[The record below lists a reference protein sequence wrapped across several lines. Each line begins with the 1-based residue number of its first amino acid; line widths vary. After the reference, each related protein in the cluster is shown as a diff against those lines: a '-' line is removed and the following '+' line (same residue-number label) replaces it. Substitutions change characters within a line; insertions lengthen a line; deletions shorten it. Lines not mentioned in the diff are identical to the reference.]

1 MQWDMS
7 TKVNIWGYLKVITI
21 IAVVALYVY
30 HTSSLTLFPVIPSGD
45 DTFFHI
51 YACIYQNFTTYLF
64 SDLQYPNFIHMI
76 CHITTGQNILH
87 AILFFKLF
95 NFTITLLPILLLL
108 YELRRI
114 EPRNAIPLALAIW
127 LYGVRYLQTLSDGS
141 IFNIFAF
148 AMYISSIIL
157 LLHRHYF
164 YAGLVSG
171 FALIH
176 YYGIV
181 YVITLIPAVF
191 LVRATRRF
199 ILGLLIGL
207 LPSFH
212 KWVYLVLAVLHHGEA
227 VSGVTELPGWTLQN
241 YLSYAFTPFT
251 YWGEGAF
258 YIYIA
263 VIIILLIRM
272 RNRSITS
279 KSTLLSL
286 SPALIIITALILPI
300 ISSQLV
306 AVVTLI
312 FRIFRLLP
320 LVIILMII
328 LLLQANTYRRYD
340 KIIVMLLVAALIV
353 GITTNL
359 TATPQGLY
367 RINYNAFY
375 ALLSLKQ
382 EICEGGVLAVGGITN
397 YMQIICPDTVFLYP
411 PEILAKMSPHD
422 PQAILMRQ
430 VLAQFENGTIHG
442 YRWLVVQ
449 EPIPGQWYDTA
460 IKPLVESLKKKRHN
474 LGNFTYIIYNEG
486 VPIYIIKLR

>member
-1 MQWDMS
+1 MS
-7 TKVNIWGYLKVITI
+7 TKVKIWGYLKVITI
-21 IAVVALYVY
+21 IAVIALYVY
-30 HTSSLTLFPVIPSGD
+30 HTSRLTLLPVIPSGD
-45 DTFFHI
+45 DMIYHI
-51 YACIYQNFTTYLF
+51 YACIYKDFTTYLL
-64 SDLQYPNFIHMI
+64 SDSQYPNFVQVI

-95 NFTITLLPILLLL
+95 NFIVTLLPILLLL
-108 YELRRI
+108 NELRGTA
-114 EPRNAIPLALAIW
+114 PRYAIPLALAIW
-127 LYGVRYLQTLSDGS
+127 LYGIRYLQTLSDGT
-141 IFNIFAF
+141 IFNIFTF
-148 AMYISSIIL
+148 AMYIFANIL

-171 FALIH
+171 LALIH

-181 YVITLIPAVF
+181 YVITLIPTVF
-191 LVRATRRF
+191 LIRVARRF

-212 KWVYLVLAVLHHGEA
+212 KWVYLVFAVLHRGEA
-227 VSGVTELPGWTLQN
+227 VSGVAKLPEWTLQN
-241 YLSYAFTPFT
+241 YLSYAFTPLT

-263 VIIILLIRM
+263 IIIILII
-272 RNRSITS
+272 RNRGITS
-279 KSTLLSL
+279 TNILLSL
-286 SPALIIITALILPI
+286 SPALNIITALILPTI
-300 ISSQLV
+300 TLQSD

-312 FRIFRLLP
+312 FRIFRFLP
-320 LVIILMII
+320 LVVILMII
-328 LLLQANTYRRYD
+328 LLLQAKTYKRYD
-340 KIIVMLLVAALIV
+340 KIIVMLLAMALIV

-375 ALLSLKQ
+375 TLLSLKH
-382 EICEGGVLAVGGITN
+382 EICEGGVLAVGGTTN
-397 YMQIICPDTVFLYP
+397 YMQIICPNTIFLYP
-411 PEILAKMSPHD
+411 PEILARMAPDD

-449 EPIPGQWYDTA
+449 EPVPGQWCDPA
-460 IKPLVESLKKKRHN
+460 IKPFVESLKKKIHN
-474 LGNFTYIIYNEG
+474 LGNITYMIYNKE

>member
-1 MQWDMS
+1 MS
-7 TKVNIWGYLKVITI
+7 TKVKIWGYLKVITI
-21 IAVVALYVY
+21 IAVIALYVY
-30 HTSSLTLFPVIPSGD
+30 HTSRLTLYPVIPSGD
-45 DTFFHI
+45 DMIFHI
-51 YACIYQNFTTYLF
+51 YACIYKDFTTYLF
-64 SDLQYPNFIHMI
+64 PDSQYPNFVHVI

-95 NFTITLLPILLLL
+95 NFIVTLLPILLLL
-108 YELRRI
+108 NELRRTA
-114 EPRNAIPLALAIW
+114 PRYAIPLALAIW
-127 LYGVRYLQTLSDGS
+127 LYGIRYLQTLSDGT

-148 AMYISSIIL
+148 AMYISANIL

-171 FALIH
+171 LALIH

-191 LVRATRRF
+191 LIRVARRF

-212 KWVYLVLAVLHHGEA
+212 KWVYLVFAVLHHGEA
-227 VSGVTELPGWTLQN
+227 VSGVAKLPEWTLQN
-241 YLSYAFTPFT
+241 YLSYAFTPLT

-263 VIIILLIRM
+263 VIVILIT
-272 RNRSITS
+272 RNREITS
-279 KSTLLSL
+279 KNILLSL
-286 SPALIIITALILPI
+286 SPALSIITALILPTI
-300 ISSQLV
+300 PLQLV

-312 FRIFRLLP
+312 FRIFRFLP
-320 LVIILMII
+320 LVVILMII
-328 LLLQANTYRRYD
+328 LLLQTNTYKRYD

-367 RINYNAFY
+367 RINYNTFY
-375 ALLSLKQ
+375 TLLSLKH
-382 EICEGGVLAVGGITN
+382 EICEGGVLAVGGTTN
-397 YMQIICPDTVFLYP
+397 YMRIICPDTAFLYP
-411 PEILAKMSPHD
+411 PEVLARLSPHD

-449 EPIPGQWYDTA
+449 EPIPGQWYDPAT
-460 IKPLVESLKKKRHN
+460 KPFVESFKKKIHD
-474 LGNFTYIIYNEG
+474 LGNITYIIYNEG
-486 VPIYIIKLR
+486 VPIYIIRLR

>member
-1 MQWDMS
+1 MS
-7 TKVNIWGYLKVITI
+7 TKVKTWGYLKVITI
-21 IAVVALYVY
+21 IAVIPLYVY
-30 HTSSLTLFPVIPSGD
+30 HTSRLTLFPVIPSGD
-45 DTFFHI
+45 DMIFHI
-51 YACIYQNFTTYLF
+51 YACLYKDFTTYLF
-64 SDLQYPNFIHMI
+64 SVSPYPNFVHVT

-95 NFTITLLPILLLL
+95 NFTVTLLPILLLL
-108 YELRRI
+108 NELRRTA
-114 EPRNAIPLALAIW
+114 PRYAIPLALAIW
-127 LYGVRYLQTLSDGS
+127 LYGIRYLRTLSDGT

-148 AMYISSIIL
+148 AMYVSANIL

-171 FALIH
+171 LALIH

-191 LVRATRRF
+191 LIRVARRF

-212 KWVYLVLAVLHHGEA
+212 KWVYLVFAVLHHGEA
-227 VSGVTELPGWTLQN
+227 VSGVAKLPEWTLQN
-241 YLSYAFTPFT
+241 YLSYAFTPLT

-263 VIIILLIRM
+263 VIVILIT
-272 RNRSITS
+272 RNREITS
-279 KSTLLSL
+279 KNILLSL
-286 SPALIIITALILPI
+286 SPALSIITALILPTI
-300 ISSQLV
+300 PLQSV

-312 FRIFRLLP
+312 FRIFRFLP
-320 LVIILMII
+320 LVVILMII
-328 LLLQANTYRRYD
+328 LLLQANTYKRYD

-359 TATPQGLY
+359 IATPKGLY
-367 RINYNAFY
+367 RIDYNAFY
-375 ALLSLKQ
+375 ALLSLKH
-382 EICEGGVLAVGGITN
+382 EICEGGILAVGGTTN
-397 YMQIICPDTVFLYP
+397 YMQIICPDTVFLNP
-411 PEILAKMSPHD
+411 PEILARMSPYD

-449 EPIPGQWYDTA
+449 EPIPGQWYDPAT
-460 IKPLVESLKKKRHN
+460 KSFVESLNKKIHN
-474 LGNFTYIIYNEG
+474 LGNITYIIYNEG

>member
-1 MQWDMS
+1 MS
-7 TKVNIWGYLKVITI
+7 TKVDIWGYLRAITI
-21 IAVVALYVY
+21 IVVIALYIY
-30 HTSSLTLFPVIPSGD
+30 NISRLTLFPVLPSGD
-45 DTFFHI
+45 DMIVHI
-51 YACIYQNFTTYLF
+51 YVCIYQNFTTYLF
-64 SDLQYPNFIHMI
+64 SVALYPNFIQEI
-76 CHITTGQNILH
+76 CHITVGQNILH
-87 AILFFKLF
+87 AILFFKIF

-114 EPRNAIPLALAIW
+114 EPKYAIPLALAIW
-127 LYGVRYLQTLSDGS
+127 LYGIRYLQTLSDGS
-141 IFNIFAF
+141 IFDIFYF
-148 AMYISSIIL
+148 AMYIFANIL

-171 FALIH
+171 LALIH

-181 YVITLIPAVF
+181 YIITLIPTVF
-191 LVRATRRF
+191 LIRATRRF
-199 ILGLLIGL
+199 ISGLLIGL

-212 KWVYLVLAVLHHGEA
+212 KWIYLVFTVLHFSGA

-263 VIIILLIRM
+263 VIVILFI
-272 RNRSITS
+272 RNRAITS
-279 KSTLLSL
+279 KNILLSL
-286 SPALIIITALILPI
+286 SPALNIITALILPTI
-300 ISSQLV
+300 PLIPLQSV
-306 AVVTLI
+306 AVITLV
-312 FRIFRLLP
+312 FRIFRFLP

-328 LLLQANTYRRYD
+328 LLLQANTRRHYD
-340 KIIVMLLVAALIV
+340 KIIVILLAAALII

-367 RINYNAFY
+367 RIDYKAFY
-375 ALLSLKQ
+375 ALLSLNH
-382 EICEGGVLAVGGITN
+382 EICEGGVLAVGGTTN

-411 PEILAKMSPHD
+411 PDILAQMSPYD

-430 VLAQFENGTIHG
+430 VLAQLENGTIHG

-449 EPIPGQWYDTA
+449 EPIPGQWYDPA
-460 IKPLVESLKKKRHN
+460 IKPFVESLEKKMYS
-474 LGNFTYIIYNEG
+474 LGNITYIIYNEG
-486 VPIYIIKLR
+486 VPIYIIRLR

>member
-1 MQWDMS
+1 MS
-7 TKVNIWGYLKVITI
+7 IKVKIWGYLKVITI
-21 IAVVALYVY
+21 IAVIALYVY
-30 HTSSLTLFPVIPSGD
+30 HTSRLTLYPVIPSGD
-45 DTFFHI
+45 DMIFHI
-51 YACIYQNFTTYLF
+51 YACIYKDFTTYLF
-64 SDLQYPNFIHMI
+64 PDSQYPNFVHVI

-95 NFTITLLPILLLL
+95 NFIVTLLPILLLL
-108 YELRRI
+108 NELRRTA
-114 EPRNAIPLALAIW
+114 PRYAIPLALAIW
-127 LYGVRYLQTLSDGS
+127 LYGIRHLQTLSDGT

-148 AMYISSIIL
+148 AMYISANIL

-171 FALIH
+171 LALIH

-191 LVRATRRF
+191 LIRVARRF

-212 KWVYLVLAVLHHGEA
+212 KWVYLVFAVLHHGEA
-227 VSGVTELPGWTLQN
+227 VSGVAKLPEWTLQN
-241 YLSYAFTPFT
+241 YLSYAFTPLT

-263 VIIILLIRM
+263 VIVILIT
-272 RNRSITS
+272 RNREITS
-279 KSTLLSL
+279 KNILLSL
-286 SPALIIITALILPI
+286 SPALSIITALILPTI
-300 ISSQLV
+300 PLQSV

-312 FRIFRLLP
+312 FRIFRFLP
-320 LVIILMII
+320 LVVILMII
-328 LLLQANTYRRYD
+328 LLLQANTYKRYD

-359 TATPQGLY
+359 IATPKGLY
-367 RINYNAFY
+367 RIDYNAFY
-375 ALLSLKQ
+375 ALLSLKH
-382 EICEGGVLAVGGITN
+382 EICEGGVLAVGGTTN
-397 YMQIICPDTVFLYP
+397 YMQIICPDTVFLNP
-411 PEILAKMSPHD
+411 PEILARMSPYD

-449 EPIPGQWYDTA
+449 EPIPGQWYNPAT
-460 IKPLVESLKKKRHN
+460 KPFVESLKKKIHD
-474 LGNFTYIIYNEG
+474 LGNITYIIYNEG
-486 VPIYIIKLR
+486 VPIYIIRLR